1 MSLLEIQNLSVR
13 FGGADAPP
21 VVEGL
26 DLTVDQGE
34 IVAIV
39 GESGSGKSV
48 TMMAV
53 MGLIDHPGR
62 ITADRLAFDGQDLL
76 SLKGRRR
83 RHLIGKELSMV
94 FQDPMTAL
102 NPSYTVG
109 FQLEEVI
116 RQHLG
121 LKGRAARQR
130 ALELLEKVEIP
141 AAASR
146 LGAYPHQLS
155 GGMSQRVA
163 IAMAIAAEPR
173 LLIADE
179 PTTALDV
186 TIQAQIMELLVN
198 LQRDEGMGLILIT
211 HDLAVV
217 AETAQRVVVMYAGQ
231 AVEKGVVPTLFDAP
245 AHPYTEAL
253 LAAIPE
259 HSQTDRLH
267 TLPGIVPGRYDRPA
281 GCLLSPRCPY
291 VQPRCQERP
300 ALEPYDR
307 GSVRCF
313 FPRNVAP
320 GEAPKV
326 LPEHQ
331 RPSQLPEDRHGA
343 V

>member
-53 MGLIDHPGR
+53 MGLVDHPGR

-307 GSVRCF
+307 GAVRCF

-320 GEAPKV
+320 GEAPAV